1 MARFSHLRSLRL
13 VAPLLLVLGASL
25 AGSALAVTT
34 DEVVARWGAQSV
46 PTSGRFVE
54 LRSIPGFPKPLRSE
68 GRYDAVPGERILW
81 AIEKPFPATVEVR
94 PDRVS
99 VTTRSGTSEKRL
111 PSTEAAG
118 FFFALVSGDV
128 AGLSE
133 RFDLEAEEKEGRITL
148 TARPKSDVLREFIRE
163 LRLSGDDV
171 PDTCV
176 IVNPRGETSEITLSP
191 SASAKKESL
200 P

>member
-1 MARFSHLRSLRL
+1 MPHRL
-13 VAPLLLVLGASL
+13 VRTPILRPLLAFILSAGL
-25 AGSALAVTT
+25 AGSALAVTP
-34 DEVVARWGAQSV
+34 DEVVARWGADSV
-46 PTSGRFVE
+46 PTSGRFTE
-54 LRSIPGFPKPLRSE
+54 LRTIPGFPKPLRS
-68 GRYDAVPGERILW
+68 DAAPGERILW
-81 AIEKPFPATVEVR
+81 AIEKPFPTTIEVR

-128 AGLSE
+128 ARLSE
-133 RFDLEAEEKEGRITL
+133 RFDLTAEEKEGRVTL
-148 TARPKSDVLREFIRE
+148 TARPKSDVLREFVRE
-163 LRLSGDDV
+163 LRLSGDKI

-176 IVNPRGETSEITLSP
+176 IVNPRGETSEITLTP
-191 SASAKKESL
+191 SASSQKESL

>member
-1 MARFSHLRSLRL
+1 MTASLSNVRSLRL
-13 VAPLLLVLGASL
+13 VAAFFLGAGL
-25 AGSALAVTT
+25 AGSAFAITP
-34 DEVVARWGAQSV
+34 DEVVKRWGADTV
-46 PTSGRFVE
+46 PSAGRFTE
-54 LRSIPGFPKPLRSE
+54 LRTIPGFPKPLRSE

-81 AIEKPFPATVEVR
+81 AIEKPFPTTIEVR

-128 AGLSE
+128 ARLSE
-133 RFDLEAEEKEGRITL
+133 RFDLSADEKDGRVTL
-148 TARPKSDVLREFIRE
+148 TAHPKSETLREFIRE

-176 IVNPRGETSEITLSP
+176 IVNPRGETSEITLTP
-191 SASAKKESL
+191 SEPARKESL

>member
-1 MARFSHLRSLRL
+1 MPHRFVRTPILR
-13 VAPLLLVLGASL
+13 PLLAFILSAGL
-25 AGSALAVTT
+25 AGSALAVTP
-34 DEVVARWGAQSV
+34 DEVVARWGADSV
-46 PTSGRFVE
+46 PTSGRFTE
-54 LRSIPGFPKPLRSE
+54 LRTIPGFPKPLRSE
-68 GRYDAVPGERILW
+68 GRYDAAPGERILW
-81 AIEKPFPATVEVR
+81 AIEKPFPTTIEVR

-128 AGLSE
+128 ARLSE
-133 RFDLEAEEKEGRITL
+133 RFDLTAEEKEG
-148 TARPKSDVLREFIRE
+148 DVLREFVRE
-163 LRLSGDDV
+163 LRLSGDKI

-176 IVNPRGETSEITLSP
+176 IVNPRGETSEITLTP
-191 SASAKKESL
+191 SASSQKESL

>member
-1 MARFSHLRSLRL
+1 MPHRFVRTPILR
-13 VAPLLLVLGASL
+13 PLLAFILSAGL
-25 AGSALAVTT
+25 AGSALAVTP
-34 DEVVARWGAQSV
+34 DEVVARWGADSV
-46 PTSGRFVE
+46 PTSGRFTE
-54 LRSIPGFPKPLRSE
+54 LRTIPGFPKPLRSE

-81 AIEKPFPATVEVR
+81 AIEKPFPTTIEVR

-128 AGLSE
+128 ARLSE
-133 RFDLEAEEKEGRITL
+133 RFDLTAEEKEGRITL
-148 TARPKSDVLREFIRE
+148 TARPKSDVLREFVRE
-163 LRLSGDDV
+163 LRLSGDKI

-176 IVNPRGETSEITLSP
+176 IVNPRGETSEITLRP
-191 SASAKKESL
+191 SASSQKESL

>member
-1 MARFSHLRSLRL
+1 MTAFPLNVRSLRL
-13 VAPLLLVLGASL
+13 VAAFLLGAGL
-25 AGSALAVTT
+25 AGSAFALTP
-34 DEVVARWGAQSV
+34 DQVVKRWGADTV
-46 PTSGRFVE
+46 PSAGRFVE
-54 LRSIPGFPKPLRSE
+54 LRTIPGFPKPLRSE
-68 GRYDAVPGERILW
+68 GHYDAVPGERILW
-81 AIEKPFPATVEVR
+81 AIEKPFPTTIEVR

-128 AGLSE
+128 ARLSE
-133 RFDLEAEEKEGRITL
+133 RFDLTAEEKDGRVTL
-148 TARPKSDVLREFIRE
+148 TAHPKSETLREFIRE

-176 IVNPRGETSEITLSP
+176 IVNPRGETSEITLTP
-191 SASAKKESL
+191 A
-200 P
+200 

>member
-1 MARFSHLRSLRL
+1 MANLSTARSLL
-13 VAPLLLVLGASL
+13 FALFLGASL
-25 AGSALAVTT
+25 AGSAFAITT
-34 DEVVARWGAQSV
+34 DEVLARWGADAV
-46 PTSGRFVE
+46 PSAGRFVE
-54 LRSIPGFPKPLRSE
+54 LRTIPGFPKPLRSE

-81 AIEKPFPATVEVR
+81 AIEKPFPTTIEVR

-128 AGLSE
+128 ARLSE
-133 RFDLEAEEKEGRITL
+133 RFDLTAEEKDGRVTL
-148 TARPKSDVLREFIRE
+148 TAHPKSETLREFIRE

-176 IVNPRGETSEITLSP
+176 IVNPRGETSEITLTP
-191 SASAKKESL
+191 AQNESL